1 MATTCKIIWWT
12 PNSLEIWHDS
22 YIRIALNGFV
32 YLDPIVLLSPK
43 RVDGE
48 YYLEFVTYLGATDQ
62 DTTLRVYTLATVYM

>member
-12 PNSLEIWHDS
+12 PNSLEIEHDA

-32 YLDPIVLLSPK
+32 HLDHIVLLSSK

-62 DTTLRVYTLATVYM
+62 DITLRVYMLSTVYM